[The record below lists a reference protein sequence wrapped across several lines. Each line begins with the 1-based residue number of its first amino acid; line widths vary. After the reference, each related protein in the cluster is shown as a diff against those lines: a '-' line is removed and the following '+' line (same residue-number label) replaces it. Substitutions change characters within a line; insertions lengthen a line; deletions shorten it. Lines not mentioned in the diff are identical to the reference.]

1 MTPDIAQIDA
11 AIGHLKYEMSLH
23 GEFTEKGTLLEQQ
36 YAILMYSLRAL
47 RLLVD
52 VNKPYDVLELAAGF
66 SHDIRGVSVTADVQR
81 AFNMAIDKLLEKA
94 GAE

>member
-1 MTPDIAQIDA
+1 MTPSIAQIDA
-11 AIGHLKYEMSLH
+11 AIEQVKNTTYPESMDGHYN
-23 GEFTEKGTLLEQQ
+23 LL
-36 YAILMYSLRAL
+36 LLSLRAL